1 MKINKHLLLLS
12 TVILLCG
19 CNDNSS
25 LTTTSSLIIDENTYI
40 NRKNS
45 DNYGVKVEGIETLK
59 IENGTFNYVK
69 SDVSIYSEEAAKD
82 RNINGAYTVSTE
94 ANYSGTVTME
104 KSEGG
109 ADVYVLSYESYTY
122 KYIVTGEGAT
132 QAKLAEKTILTNVFG
147 AQEAIDLLN
156 DKTITS
162 YYGGKYKAILNE
174 EDKTFTITISWELY

>member
-1 MKINKHLLLLS
+1 MKFTKPLLFLS
-12 TVILLCG
+12 TVILFCG
-19 CNDNSS
+19 CNVN
-25 LTTTSSLIIDENTYI
+25 TTATPTSSLILDENLYV
-40 NRKNS
+40 NRKSS
-45 DNYGVKVEGIETLK
+45 DNYGVKVDGIETLK
-59 IENGTFNYVK
+59 IENDTFNYVK
-69 SDVSIYSEEAAKD
+69 TDVSVYSKEAAKD

-122 KYIVTGEGAT
+122 KYVVTGDGAEE
-132 QAKLAEKTILTNVFG
+132 AKLAEKTILTNVFG

-162 YYGGKYKAILNE
+162 YYGGKYKALLNE
-174 EDKTFTITISWELY
+174 EDKTFTITISWEL